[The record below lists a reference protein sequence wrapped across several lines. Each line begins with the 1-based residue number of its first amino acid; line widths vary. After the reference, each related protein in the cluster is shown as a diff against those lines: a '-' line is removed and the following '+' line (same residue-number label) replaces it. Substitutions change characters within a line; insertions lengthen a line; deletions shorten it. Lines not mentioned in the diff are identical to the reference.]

1 MIAIATLTAV
11 FTFGYVSIRIYRS
24 RKGFYITYVNSIEK
38 VSKEFDDVLFR
49 ESVLKSV
56 SYGFYSFAIEN
67 LIFFIINGEWA
78 FSSESIK
85 GTLILFVIMVLLYL
99 SEDLRRFVRERGR

>member
-1 MIAIATLTAV
+1 MILIATLTAV
-11 FTFGYVSIRIYRS
+11 FIFGYISIRIYRS
-24 RKGFYITYVNSIEK
+24 RKGFYIAYVTLDKE

-67 LIFFIINGEWA
+67 LIFFIITGEWA
-78 FSSESIK
+78 FNPEFVKS
-85 GTLILFVIMVLLYL
+85 TLIFFVIMVLLHL
-99 SEDLRRFVRERGR
+99 SEDLRRFVRERKR